1 MLFNF
6 RQILFPA
13 KGAGLKICLV
23 FVRKQL
29 WERSECTLIVGP
41 AVWGRGPYKVKSVK
55 HIFFCSSSI
64 REGSSEEPGEAGLPC
79 LVIPTAE
86 RVLAGGCRDGAAA
99 WDFLPHSFRA
109 RIEMKKWKPR
119 VGWDTAQG
127 HLASLRGKL
136 GRTRLWVFRP
146 AAL

>member
-13 KGAGLKICLV
+13 KGAGLKICPV

-55 HIFFCSSSI
+55 HIFSVLPPSGRGEVRSLGGREQGGRVTLPGNSHSREGLSWGMPRWCSSL
-64 REGSSEEPGEAGLPC
+64 GL
-79 LVIPTAE
+79 
-86 RVLAGGCRDGAAA
+86 
-99 WDFLPHSFRA
+99 S
-109 RIEMKKWKPR
+109 
-119 VGWDTAQG
+119 
-127 HLASLRGKL
+127 ASQL
-136 GRTRLWVFRP
+136 
-146 AAL
+146 